1 MSGPR
6 KSLLLGACASVLMLA
21 GCGQGKTPDA
31 PAPKVASANRT
42 LKTPLHL
49 TYNANAGEG
58 EKLFERNCIGCH
70 AAKVSPDYPGT
81 YALAKTRGDAFA
93 IITRRKDLDAE
104 TISAVVRSGIG
115 FMPAFGPTEID
126 DRQLAALAAYVV
138 EPKP

>member
-6 KSLLLGACASVLMLA
+6 KSLLLGACASLLMLA
-21 GCGQGKTPDA
+21 GCGRGKAPDA
-31 PAPKVASANRT
+31 PAPQVVSA
-42 LKTPLHL
+42 PHL

-70 AAKVSPDYPGT
+70 AAKISPVYPGT
-81 YALAKTRGDAFA
+81 YALAKTRGDQFA
-93 IITRRKDLDAE
+93 IITRRKDLNAQ
-104 TISAVVRSGIG
+104 TVSAVVRNGIG

-138 EPKP
+138 EPRP